1 MANLSMA
8 DINPWGRN
16 AGCSFAMD
24 KCVSNGV
31 VSNPNFFCA
40 AGTATQR
47 AEQCASSLR
56 SKGAEQW
63 RRPKCASSHESSV
76 CVESRNASA
85 RHRWRI
91 ATRVEAVLASAH
103 AGYCDLKNYTAA
115 LEPQFQYFANPTTG
129 GSSDLM
135 DYCPLVRAC
144 AQPQSVA
151 SSRVRPTGECRAAVF
166 ARTEGCAA
174 LAAGRFAP
182 SGPRTAPVGLSRA
195 ELCGMCAP
203 LPQVPTATAP
213 ARTLPIGLAP
223 PMARHRPRPA
233 PPRRPP
239 LPLAKTDVRTHTE
252 AHPLTRART
261 YLLAH

>member
-1 MANLSMA
+1 MYSAPSRLGCGYCFRRYMANLSMA

-56 SKGAEQW
+56 SKGAEQL

-91 ATRVEAVLASAH
+91 ATRVEAVLASAL

-135 DYCPLVRAC
+135 DYCPLVRAR
-144 AQPQSVA
+144 ATSPSLA
-151 SSRVRPTGECRAAVF
+151 LSANCRALFASRLPF
-166 ARTEGCAA
+166 ARADGCAA
-174 LAAGRFAP
+174 LAAGP
-182 SGPRTAPVGLSRA
+182 
-195 ELCGMCAP
+195 LCAVWSVARQL

-213 ARTLPIGLAP
+213 ARTLPMGLAP
-223 PMARHRPRPA
+223 PMARH

-239 LPLAKTDVRTHTE
+239 LA
-252 AHPLTRART
+252 
-261 YLLAH
+261 